1 MKEPFDD
8 QWEEQ
13 LRQAV
18 CEAGDLLDAGFPVED
33 PHPHDFSH
41 DFEQSMDHLLHRR
54 RHRPAFRQVGRVA
67 CAVLLLLVGSVSFLP
82 SSTQAWESLCN
93 WASERSNDAQ
103 RYFHVGDVISSDA
116 IVHYQID
123 IPEGYTLHEDI
134 DGINTFHRLYMNDSN
149 KYIDFSYLYETESS
163 HGEVFVMDSEADAY
177 SVTVNGNPATLYL
190 SHDPEAS
197 NTLIWADRETGAL
210 IDVTAFMGK
219 DDLIA
224 LAETVTPIRE

>member
-67 CAVLLLLVGSVSFLP
+67 CAVLLLFAGSVSFFP
-82 SSTQAWESLCN
+82 ASAQAREIFFDWV
-93 WASERSNDAQ
+93 SEQSEGAQ
-103 RYFHVGDVISSDA
+103 RYFHTGDATFSGA

-123 IPEGYTLHEDI
+123 VPEGYLLKEE
-134 DGINTFHRLYMNDSN
+134 HRSHSSFNQLYLNDSEQF
-149 KYIDFSYLYETESS
+149 IGFSYQYETENSS
-163 HGEVFVMDSEADAY
+163 SSLFVMDGDADKK
-177 SVTVNGNPATLYL
+177 SVYVHNTPADLYL
-190 SHDPEAS
+190 SHDPTSS
-197 NTLIWADRETGAL
+197 NTIVWTDEKTGAL
-210 IDVTAFMGK
+210 LEISALLNESE
-219 DDLIA
+219 LIS
-224 LAETVTPIRE
+224 LAETATPMAS